1 MSSKEL
7 VLQEL
12 DQMPESFIVEI
23 LEAIR
28 RLKAQRAKDIRP
40 DVWNAY
46 LESVTQQEEVYQQ
59 LADS

>member
-28 RLKAQRAKDIRP
+28 GLKAQRAKDIRP

-46 LESVTQQEEVYQQ
+46 LESVMEQEEVYQQ

>member
-46 LESVTQQEEVYQQ
+46 LESVTEQEEVYQQ

>member
-46 LESVTQQEEVYQQ
+46 LESVMDQEEVYQQ